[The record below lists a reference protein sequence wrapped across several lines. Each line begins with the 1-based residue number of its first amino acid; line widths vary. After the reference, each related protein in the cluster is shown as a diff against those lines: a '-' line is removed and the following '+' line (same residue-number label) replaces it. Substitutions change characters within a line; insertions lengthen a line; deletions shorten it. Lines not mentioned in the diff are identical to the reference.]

1 MVYYKTNWIRDSNQ
15 WVIRKIRPVSGIFEI
30 LKIFQWW
37 VIGLGGFLYFHF
49 TIYEYLGRRV
59 AFFNKWLDPRT
70 ETEKIEDAKKLK
82 A

>member
-1 MVYYKTNWIRDSNQ
+1 M
-15 WVIRKIRPVSGIFEI
+15 
-30 LKIFQWW
+30 L
-37 VIGLGGFLYFHF
+37 GLGGFLYFHF

-59 AFFNKWLDPRT
+59 AFFARWLDTRS